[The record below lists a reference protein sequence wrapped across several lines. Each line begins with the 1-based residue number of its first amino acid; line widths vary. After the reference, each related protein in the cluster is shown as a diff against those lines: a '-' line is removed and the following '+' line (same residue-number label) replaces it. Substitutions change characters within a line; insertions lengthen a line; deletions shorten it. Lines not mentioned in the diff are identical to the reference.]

1 MLDAK
6 SLLLI
11 NDQQSQVIE
20 LNVFAEQPVR
30 ADYDVNLAILEA
42 SFGFFKLFRRS
53 KARHHS
59 DLNRKAFKAALHR
72 IIMLLGQNRGW
83 NQKGHLLAA

>member
-30 ADYDVNLAILEA
+30 ADYEVNLAILEA
-42 SFGFFKLFRRS
+42 RFGFFKLFRRS
-53 KARHHS
+53 KA
-59 DLNRKAFKAALHR
+59 
-72 IIMLLGQNRGW
+72 
-83 NQKGHLLAA
+83 